1 MVKRIRLLVLVGA
14 VAIALPF
21 GLTSAG
27 ATGGGGPA
35 NSVAIREKAQ
45 FNFQGTYI
53 EVGLTVRCQ
62 ANGNPPPLR
71 TVDVFV
77 KQDYPETPYPQGATG
92 LGSQSVVCDGV
103 ARSVAVTVPVGL
115 FDAGRA
121 WAEATLDPLTP
132 TATAK
137 RWITIVHV

>member
-1 MVKRIRLLVLVGA
+1 MKRIRLLILAGVIA
-14 VAIALPF
+14 AALPV
-21 GLTSAG
+21 GISSVG
-27 ATGGGGPA
+27 ATGSP
-35 NSVAIREKAQ
+35 NSVTIGEKAQ

-53 EVGLTVRCQ
+53 EVGLTVRCA
-62 ANGNPPPLR
+62 ANGNPLR

-77 KQDYPETPYPQGATG
+77 RQDYPETPYPQGATG
-92 LGSQSVVCDGV
+92 VGGQSVVCDGV
-103 ARSVAVTVPVGL
+103 SRRVAVTVPVGL

-121 WAEATLDPLTP
+121 WAEATLDPATP

>member
-62 ANGNPPPLR
+62 ANGNPLR